1 LLVVAALVVALAVV
15 VGVVVA
21 ARIADRPAPGARHA
35 TRAAATRSSPV
46 AAARHGDPQP
56 VPILMYHHVARGRAG
71 APLLWVRRAQL
82 RGELAYLRDHGYHA
96 VTMQQVYDRWTQGR
110 ALPARPVVLSFDDG
124 YLDQYRY
131 AAPLLRHY
139 GDPGVL
145 NLIVRNLGRT
155 LTIAMVARM
164 AGWGWEIDSHTITHR
179 DVTLLPP
186 ATAAYELKGSRDLLQ
201 RYFHVPVNFFCY
213 PGGSYDKAVEAA
225 VRRAGYLA
233 ATSVWFGLARPRDLY
248 GLPRIVVFGGEPL
261 AVFAAGLEGSRRA
274 EADADRVESRSGSG
288 A

>member
-1 LLVVAALVVALAVV
+1 
-15 VGVVVA
+15 
-21 ARIADRPAPGARHA
+21 
-35 TRAAATRSSPV
+35 
-46 AAARHGDPQP
+46 
-56 VPILMYHHVARGRAG
+56 
-71 APLLWVRRAQL
+71 
-82 RGELAYLRDHGYHA
+82 
-96 VTMQQVYDRWTQGR
+96 
-110 ALPARPVVLSFDDG
+110 
-124 YLDQYRY
+124 
-131 AAPLLRHY
+131 
-139 GDPGVL
+139 
-145 NLIVRNLGRT
+145 
-155 LTIAMVARM
+155 
-164 AGWGWEIDSHTITHR
+164 
-179 DVTLLPP
+179 
-186 ATAAYELKGSRDLLQ
+186 LKGSRDLLQ